1 MLKILTEMIT
11 NFAFVFRSLRDLED
25 PKPHNFRVL

>member
-1 MLKILTEMIT
+1 MLKILTEMIIT
-11 NFAFVFRSLRDLED
+11 FVFRSLRDLED